1 MEVAPVIEPEEVD
14 DTQRG
19 ECHEIVEAEV
29 TTNEALA
36 LEPVAIRALGV
47 LVEKQMTTPD
57 AYPLSRGGVTA
68 GCNQATNRDP
78 VLSVG
83 EDEVESALVVLHDLG
98 LATPVRRAG
107 DRVTKYRH
115 KLGEAFEIPPPA
127 QAVLAVLLLRGPQTG
142 GELRSRTERY
152 VAFESIEQVE
162 VVIDDLEERGLARR
176 MERLPGQSQRRVEHL
191 VGGGVSEPVL
201 VPRDEKAPAEDRGD
215 ERLSALEER
224 FEELLR
230 RLGVDDL

>member
-1 MEVAPVIEPEEVD
+1 MTGPGMGD
-14 DTQRG
+14 DHGGQL
-19 ECHEIVEAEV
+19 HESVEAEV
-29 TTNEALA
+29 TTNGAPDLD
-36 LEPVAIRALGV
+36 PVAMRVLGV

-78 VLSVG
+78 VMSVS
-83 EDEVESALVVLHDLG
+83 EDDVESSLVMLHDLG

-152 VAFESIEQVE
+152 VAFEAIEQVE
-162 VVIDDLEERGLARR
+162 AVIDDLEERGLARR
-176 MERLPGQSQRRVEHL
+176 MARLPGQSQRRVEHL
-191 VGGGVSEPVL
+191 LGGGVSDSAVV
-201 VPRDEKAPAEDRGD
+201 VPEEMAPAEDRSD